1 MRCCVCYSDEK
12 ELGNCEVIECA
23 SGHATCAECFN
34 EHVKVETAKGAG
46 YVLYARVERRRRRRR
61 REGEGGR
68 QKRASFQILS
78 QILFLSLFFSLF
90 LVRSFEK
97 KLKKKR
103 ISLSSLSA
111 FQRKHRVVSLSLS
124 LSLSLPRARITDEFL
139 LSYPSSK
146 NREREKRNGNIMCP
160 MFSEAVPKEQRCP
173 AKAFDDRDVAR
184 FCEAETFNEY
194 NRQKLALREKQ
205 IVEQVEKD
213 FEERLAREKQRAME
227 TSSAEEKLRLAKEH
241 VIEKVLTLS
250 CPRCEQAFVDFDGC
264 FALKCGR
271 CQAGFCAYC
280 LADCGR
286 DAHAHIGG
294 CELGK
299 QVTKWAQKN
308 KTTVN
313 ARGHPPGT
321 FGSPAA
327 FDESQRLR
335 RLRDLTSY
343 FENKEEKFVTQVL
356 DALEKELKD
365 LNITKKDVQ
374 KSITALRKSR
384 NKPQKKNN
392 APAGGRANRGMVMAG
407 AADALENAILGFMNR
422 FDNIP
427 VWDARRENQ
436 RIEEARR
443 RQALEEERKKVAE
456 EKRKRMGRINDAFG
470 AMAKVRDL
478 EAKYQR
484 DKDAAIKASLEDFRK
499 KIRQEQPQMVNEKP
513 GEPVVID
520 LASSGEKPNPNAGKL
535 RAERRAK
542 REREAAEAKRRIDA
556 ATKDNVID
564 LDLIESQQSPPPPS
578 LFAAKPSSANRK
590 RTASPPNNT
599 SSAKK
604 KRVAQQS
611 KNNSQEA
618 IVID

>member
-46 YVLYARVERRRRRRR
+46 YVMLFVKREKRIEEEEEKEKDDESARPSKISLRV
-61 REGEGGR
+61 
-68 QKRASFQILS
+68 F
-78 QILFLSLFFSLF
+78 FLSLFFSF
-90 LVRSFEK
+90 VVRSK
-97 KLKKKR
+97 KKVKKR
-103 ISLSSLSA
+103 ISLSSLFFPTLTSSR
-111 FQRKHRVVSLSLS
+111 FSLS
-124 LSLSLPRARITDEFL
+124 LSLSLPRARITDEFHCFSFRTRFL
-139 LSYPSSK
+139 SSK

-407 AADALENAILGFMNR
+407 AADALENALLGFMNQ

-427 VWDARRENQ
+427 VLGARRENQ

-443 RQALEEERKKVAE
+443 RQALEEERKKVME

-478 EAKYQR
+478 EAKYER

-564 LDLIESQQSPPPPS
+564 LDLIESQQSPPQPS

-611 KNNSQEA
+611 KNSQEA

>member
-46 YVLYARVERRRRRRR
+46 YVMLFVKREKRIEEEEEKEKDDESARPSKISLRV
-61 REGEGGR
+61 
-68 QKRASFQILS
+68 F
-78 QILFLSLFFSLF
+78 FLSLFFSF
-90 LVRSFEK
+90 VVRSK
-97 KLKKKR
+97 KKVKKR
-103 ISLSSLSA
+103 ISLSSLFFPTITSSR
-111 FQRKHRVVSLSLS
+111 FSLS
-124 LSLSLPRARITDEFL
+124 LSLSLPRARITDEFHCFSFRTRFL
-139 LSYPSSK
+139 SSK

-407 AADALENAILGFMNR
+407 AADALENALLGFMNQ

-427 VWDARRENQ
+427 VLGARRENQ

-478 EAKYQR
+478 EAKYER

-611 KNNSQEA
+611 KNSQEA

>member
-1 MRCCVCYSDEK
+1 
-12 ELGNCEVIECA
+12 
-23 SGHATCAECFN
+23 
-34 EHVKVETAKGAG
+34 
-46 YVLYARVERRRRRRR
+46 
-61 REGEGGR
+61 
-68 QKRASFQILS
+68 
-78 QILFLSLFFSLF
+78 
-90 LVRSFEK
+90 
-97 KLKKKR
+97 
-103 ISLSSLSA
+103 
-111 FQRKHRVVSLSLS
+111 
-124 LSLSLPRARITDEFL
+124 
-139 LSYPSSK
+139 
-146 NREREKRNGNIMCP
+146 
-160 MFSEAVPKEQRCP
+160 
-173 AKAFDDRDVAR
+173 
-184 FCEAETFNEY
+184 
-194 NRQKLALREKQ
+194 
-205 IVEQVEKD
+205 
-213 FEERLAREKQRAME
+213 
-227 TSSAEEKLRLAKEH
+227 
-241 VIEKVLTLS
+241 
-250 CPRCEQAFVDFDGC
+250 
-264 FALKCGR
+264 
-271 CQAGFCAYC
+271 
-280 LADCGR
+280 
-286 DAHAHIGG
+286 
-294 CELGK
+294 
-299 QVTKWAQKN
+299 
-308 KTTVN
+308 
-313 ARGHPPGT
+313 
-321 FGSPAA
+321 
-327 FDESQRLR
+327 
-335 RLRDLTSY
+335 
-343 FENKEEKFVTQVL
+343 VTQVL

-407 AADALENAILGFMNR
+407 AADALENALLGFMNQ

-427 VWDARRENQ
+427 VLGARRENQ

-443 RQALEEERKKVAE
+443 RQALEEERKKVME

-478 EAKYQR
+478 EAKYER

-520 LASSGEKPNPNAGKL
+520 LASSGEKSNPNAGKL

-611 KNNSQEA
+611 KNSQEA

>member
-1 MRCCVCYSDEK
+1 
-12 ELGNCEVIECA
+12 
-23 SGHATCAECFN
+23 
-34 EHVKVETAKGAG
+34 
-46 YVLYARVERRRRRRR
+46 
-61 REGEGGR
+61 
-68 QKRASFQILS
+68 
-78 QILFLSLFFSLF
+78 
-90 LVRSFEK
+90 
-97 KLKKKR
+97 
-103 ISLSSLSA
+103 
-111 FQRKHRVVSLSLS
+111 
-124 LSLSLPRARITDEFL
+124 
-139 LSYPSSK
+139 
-146 NREREKRNGNIMCP
+146 MCP

-184 FCEAETFNEY
+184 FCQAETFNEY
-194 NRQKLALREKQ
+194 NRQKLALKEKQ

-213 FEERLAREKQRAME
+213 FEERLAREKKRAME

-264 FALKCGR
+264 FALRCAR

-308 KTTVN
+308 KSTVN
-313 ARGHPPGT
+313 NRGHPPGT
-321 FGSPAA
+321 YGSPAA

-343 FENKEEKFVTQVL
+343 FELKEEKFVTEVL

-365 LNITKKDVQ
+365 LNLTKKDVQ
-374 KSITALRKSR
+374 KSLVALKKSR
-384 NKPQKKNN
+384 NKPQKKKN
-392 APAGGRANRGMVMAG
+392 ARAGGRAHGMEDDIPAEHG
-407 AADALENAILGFMNR
+407 HNPLDILGMMFGIM
-422 FDNIP
+422 DNAP
-427 VWDARRENQ
+427 GRQRQREQQ

-443 RQALEEERKKVAE
+443 RQALEEERVKQREDKQ
-456 EKRKRMGRINDAFG
+456 KRLGRINDAFG
-470 AMAKVRDL
+470 AMKKIRDL

-484 DKDAAIKASLEDFRK
+484 DKDAAIKASLEDFREK
-499 KIRQEQPQMVNEKP
+499 GRHEQPQMRNNDNNKNNEKP
-513 GEPVVID
+513 GEAVVID

-542 REREAAEAKRRIDA
+542 REREAAEAKRRIEA

-564 LDLIESQQSPPPPS
+564 LDLIESQQSPSPPS
-578 LFAAKPSSANRK
+578 LFRAKPSSANRK
-590 RTASPPNNT
+590 RAASPVNNRN
-599 SSAKK
+599 SAKK

-611 KNNSQEA
+611 NDSQEA
-618 IVID
+618 IVLD

>member
-46 YVLYARVERRRRRRR
+46 YVMLFVKREKRIEEEEEKEKDDESARPSKISLRV
-61 REGEGGR
+61 
-68 QKRASFQILS
+68 F
-78 QILFLSLFFSLF
+78 FLSLFFSF
-90 LVRSFEK
+90 VVRSK
-97 KLKKKR
+97 KKVKKR
-103 ISLSSLSA
+103 ISLSSLFFPTITSSR
-111 FQRKHRVVSLSLS
+111 FSLS
-124 LSLSLPRARITDEFL
+124 LSLSLPRARITDEFHCFSFRTRFL
-139 LSYPSSK
+139 SSK

-327 FDESQRLR
+327 FNESQRLR

-407 AADALENAILGFMNR
+407 AADALENALLGFMNQ

-427 VWDARRENQ
+427 VLGARRENQ

-443 RQALEEERKKVAE
+443 RQALEEERKKVME

-478 EAKYQR
+478 EAKYER

-520 LASSGEKPNPNAGKL
+520 LASLGEKPNPNAGKL

-611 KNNSQEA
+611 KNSQEA

>member
-46 YVLYARVERRRRRRR
+46 YVMLFVKREKRIEEEEEKEKDDESARPSKISLRV
-61 REGEGGR
+61 
-68 QKRASFQILS
+68 F
-78 QILFLSLFFSLF
+78 FLSLFFSF
-90 LVRSFEK
+90 VVRSK
-97 KLKKKR
+97 KKVKKR
-103 ISLSSLSA
+103 ISLSSLFFPTITSSR
-111 FQRKHRVVSLSLS
+111 FSLS
-124 LSLSLPRARITDEFL
+124 LSLSLPRARITDEFHCFSFRTRFL
-139 LSYPSSK
+139 SSK

-407 AADALENAILGFMNR
+407 AADALENALLGFMNQ

-427 VWDARRENQ
+427 VLGARRENQ

-443 RQALEEERKKVAE
+443 RQALEEERKKVME

-478 EAKYQR
+478 EAKYER

-564 LDLIESQQSPPPPS
+564 LDLIESQQSPPQPS

-611 KNNSQEA
+611 KNSQEA

>member
-46 YVLYARVERRRRRRR
+46 YVMLFVKREKRIEEEEEKEKDDESALPSKISLRV
-61 REGEGGR
+61 
-68 QKRASFQILS
+68 F
-78 QILFLSLFFSLF
+78 FLSLFFSF
-90 LVRSFEK
+90 VVRSK
-97 KLKKKR
+97 KKVKKR
-103 ISLSSLSA
+103 ISLFSLLSNNNIES
-111 FQRKHRVVSLSLS
+111 FLSLS
-124 LSLSLPRARITDEFL
+124 LSLSLPRARITDEFHCFSFRTRFL
-139 LSYPSSK
+139 SSK

-407 AADALENAILGFMNR
+407 AADALENALLGFMNQ

-427 VWDARRENQ
+427 VLGARRENQ

-443 RQALEEERKKVAE
+443 RQALEEERKKVME

-478 EAKYQR
+478 EAKYER

-611 KNNSQEA
+611 KNSQEA